1 MNFIKFEIANTIG
14 TLTISRPEAL
24 NALNTEVLKEI
35 DSVLTEIEQTRTLRC
50 LIVTGSG
57 EKAFVAGADI
67 KEMNGIDSTQAQV
80 FAERGQSVFLKL
92 ESLYCPVIA
101 AVNGFALGGGLEL
114 ALACDFIIASQ
125 NAKLGLP
132 ECTLGLI
139 PGFGGTVRLAR
150 RVGPALAKQ
159 WTCTGGMITSEEALR
174 TQLVNAVHEPANLMS
189 EVMKLAESMSARSP
203 QSLMLIK
210 KSINSTYGRPVQEA
224 MAIEARYF
232 SEVFGSFDQKEGV
245 SAFIEKRKPTFKS
258 IGEQRS

>member
-1 MNFIKFEIANTIG
+1 MSFVIFEAMGPVGVI
-14 TLTISRPEAL
+14 TLSRPEAL
-24 NALNTEVLKEI
+24 NALNNDLLKDLEATLEKIEKEKVLRAVI
-35 DSVLTEIEQTRTLRC
+35 I
-50 LIVTGSG
+50 TGSG

-67 KEMNGIDSTQAQV
+67 KEMNGLTPAQAKT
-80 FAERGQSVFLKL
+80 FAERGQGVFSKI

-114 ALACDFIIASQ
+114 ALACDFIIASA

-159 WTCTGGMITSEEALR
+159 WTYTGGMISSEEALR
-174 TQLVNAVHEPANLMS
+174 TQLVNAVYESSQLMA
-189 EVMKLAESMSARSP
+189 ECKKLAETMALRSP

-210 KSINSTYGRPVQEA
+210 KSINATYGKEIPQAMQMEA
-224 MAIEARYF
+224 GFF
-232 SEVFGSFDQKEGV
+232 SETFGTFDQKEGV
-245 SAFIEKRKPTFKS
+245 SAFIEKRKPTFKN
-258 IGEQRS
+258 IGEQR

>member
-1 MNFIKFEIANTIG
+1 MSLIKFEIVDFIG
-14 TLTISRPEAL
+14 TLTITRPEAL

-35 DSVLTEIEQTRTLRC
+35 DSVLTKIDQEKTLRC
-50 LIVTGSG
+50 LIITGSG

-67 KEMNGIDSTQAQV
+67 KEMNGINSKEAQI
-80 FAERGQSVFLKL
+80 FAERGQAVFSKI

-114 ALACDFIIASQ
+114 ALACDFIIASK

-159 WTCTGGMITSEEALR
+159 WTYTGAMISAEEALR
-174 TQLVNAVHEPANLMS
+174 TNLVNSVHELINVVTEAEELAKTMS
-189 EVMKLAESMSARSP
+189 SRSP

-210 KSINSTYGRPVQEA
+210 KSINSTYGKPVSEA
-224 MAIEARYF
+224 MTIEAHYF
-232 SEVFGSFDQKEGV
+232 AEVFGTFDQKEGV
-245 SAFIEKRKPTFKS
+245 TAFIEKRKPAFKS
-258 IGEQRS
+258 IGEQR